1 MHLRRLAPVIAV
13 LMTVAACSGGGSSPA
28 SSSLTASSIPTATS
42 SDATTVAVMLMDTLR
57 MDPASMTVKV
67 GEPVTFVVTN
77 TGKTEHEFV
86 LGDEADQMAHE
97 ASMGGMAMS
106 DSATA
111 ISLKPGETKSL
122 TYTFAK
128 VGAFLAGCHEVG
140 HYAGGMKST
149 IIVTG

>member
-57 MDPASMTVKV
+57 MDPASMSVKV

-77 TGKTEHEFV
+77 TDKTEHEFV
-86 LGDEADQMAHE
+86 LGDEAEQMAHE

-122 TYTFAK
+122 TYTFPK
-128 VGAFLAGCHEVG
+128 VGAFLAGCHVAG
-140 HYAGGMKST
+140 HYTGGMT
-149 IIVTG
+149 AAITVIG